1 MTDKALDTLATLAC
15 CPETSVSE
23 LRRVA
28 LVAIGELSMLR
39 KEYALLREAEIF
51 APAFA
56 DREDL
61 KSPMADPALACGVIV
76 E

>member
-1 MTDKALDTLATLAC
+1 MTDKALDTLATVAC
-15 CPETSVSE
+15 NPNTSVSE

-39 KEYALLREAEIF
+39 REHALLREQRI
-51 APAFA
+51 A
-56 DREDL
+56 DL
-61 KSPMADPALACGVIV
+61 NFPMADPAFFSGAPI